1 MLHDVVS
8 GLVSA
13 QAAKDAYG
21 VVVNGESL
29 DIEATSAL
37 RSSKAVAE
45 TSDSK
50 VFNFGGDLEEL
61 RSRCLDETGL
71 EPPMPPDFS
80 RDNYAYKN

>member
-13 QAAKDAYG
+13 QAERDAYG

-45 TSDSK
+45 TTDSK

-71 EPPMPPDFS
+71 EPPTPPDFS
-80 RDNYAYKN
+80 RYNFAYKN